1 MTDFRVERF
10 VADTQALFWLL
21 VDSPRLSP
29 AANAAFRLVEAG
41 LAELWLPT
49 IVLAELVH
57 LARKQRIA
65 IRLEDLLQDQR
76 LGSVVHIASLDLP
89 VLREFEVLDA
99 PSEIHD
105 RLIVA
110 TARIL
115 GAPLITSDLEIQ
127 VGGNIQTVW

>member
-1 MTDFRVERF
+1 MTDFRSDRF

-21 VDSPRLSP
+21 IDSPRLSP

-49 IVLAELVH
+49 IVLVELVH
-57 LARKQRIA
+57 LARKQRLT
-65 IRLEDLLQDQR
+65 IRLEDLVQDQR
-76 LGSVVHIASLDLP
+76 LGSVVHIAELDLP
-89 VLREFEVLDA
+89 ILREFELLEA

-110 TARIL
+110 SARIL
-115 GAPLITSDLEIQ
+115 GAPLITSDIEIRA
-127 VGGNIQTVW
+127 GGNIQIIW